1 MTVISQDSLI
11 LLKEM
16 YATYLEFGAYN
27 ISRQEYKTFSREKQI
42 QLKRCIGYLI
52 NHGYIQSHTPCA
64 GIPISYTLT
73 AKGVDKIEGNESSIP
88 PSQVFNI
95 GTNNGIAGN
104 NATENTF
111 NISYGSTFDDV
122 LKLISELPITKD
134 DEDILVENIH
144 PLYDCM
150 EKGEPIPPG
159 ILAKAKS
166 HIEKY
171 QTLYSAVLQSVFSF
185 LTTISK

>member
-1 MTVISQDSLI
+1 
-11 LLKEM
+11 M
-16 YATYLEFGAYN
+16 YIDYQKFGYYN
-27 ISRQEYKTFSREKQI
+27 ISRQEYNALSREERI
-42 QLKRCIGYLI
+42 HLKSYIEYLSSYK
-52 NHGYIQSHTPCA
+52 YIKPYTPCA

-73 AKGVDKIEGNESSIP
+73 AKGVDKIEGNESSVP

-122 LKLISELPITKD
+122 LKLIYELPITKD
-134 DEDILVENIH
+134 DKDILVENIH

-159 ILAKAKS
+159 ILAKAKL
-166 HIEKY
+166 HVEKY

-185 LTTISK
+185 LTTVSK